1 MWSLS
6 GPVDTSTW
14 RWHMSLKL
22 NISFPWTKKWF
33 PHPAFQIWQHNLFYF
48 INLQP
53 WSNLRCLLCDP
64 SPIVTHPDLFISVS
78 STWVTILVS
87 PARCRCQILVLF
99 GLLKNTNCFQHLKL
113 KLLFFQIHCLTCHP
127 TFRSEMLN

>member
-1 MWSLS
+1 MKLEWPS
-6 GPVDTSTW
+6 G
-14 RWHMSLKL
+14 HLYLKMAYVPQTQYT
-22 NISFPWTKKWF
+22 FPWTKKWF